1 MEIISSRRNS
11 ADEHVVSFNT
21 AIRQL
26 EQADIQKPKTKNDY
40 LNELL
45 VIYSDYKEVKKRKV
59 ENWNRY
65 IKTYCIPN
73 GIPKAEW
80 KESQHV
86 EAFKKTKQYIK
97 TETKDTLWKHFMY
110 CKTEDMAFVVS
121 SARSRLADGL
131 NVSSWMLT
139 CTKNK
144 HMV

>member
-1 MEIISSRRNS
+1 MQIIARNEYEISFISAVR
-11 ADEHVVSFNT
+11 E
-21 AIRQL
+21 L
-26 EQADIQKPKTKNDY
+26 ENAEVQKPKTRNDY
-40 LNELL
+40 LDELL
-45 VIYSDYKEVKKRKV
+45 VIYSDPKEVKKRKV

-73 GIPKAEW
+73 SVPKLEW
-80 KESQHV
+80 KDTGHI

-110 CKTEDMAFVVS
+110 CKTEDLAFVVS
-121 SARSRLADGL
+121 SARSRLQDGF

-144 HMV
+144 TVV